1 MGYLQLKLLSQDDQ
15 SITGSW
21 DTLTGVCVVY
31 THPGTVPGW
40 SEYLWIP
47 GYSDRAGLCGVYGHP
62 STVPRWSE
70 LPEMCPEHTE
80 RNGLPRSSVKEISG

>member
-70 LPEMCPEHTE
+70 YLWNVRILCHFMVSLYIPQT
-80 RNGLPRSSVKEISG
+80 N